1 MILCMSAGYK
11 IGFLTGSKKRY
22 IKSKFMFEK
31 AKKIRIH
38 LLEITIRYQYD
49 TKVLQTMTI
58 GSNSWVPGHLQAVIF
73 HYQFCEVNK

>member
-49 TKVLQTMTI
+49 TKVLQTMTLSQTVGFLGI
-58 GSNSWVPGHLQAVIF
+58 CKLLSSIINSAR
-73 HYQFCEVNK
+73 